1 MERAEDSV
9 PDYSLFGHISYG
21 TGNGSFILNEHSED
35 AENAENYRDCITLM
49 NQCLA
54 YSESKDPGDRKAL
67 EMSIESL
74 VSKAEESKPDWP
86 DPDYARYAKERYTM
100 MAKIRTADVTR
111 VYLSFLD
118 RKRVSWDVPQQR
130 LNVLIDHFGKLE
142 QRNSRGEGP
151 KLFLDKKTKQMLAEL
166 MMEEMNG
173 FLWELDAYRL
183 FCHYVHSGM
192 SLKGVEEGFS
202 QLSIDTKGAALE
214 GDAMEI

>member
-1 MERAEDSV
+1 VE
-9 PDYSLFGHISYG
+9 
-21 TGNGSFILNEHSED
+21 
-35 AENAENYRDCITLM
+35 
-49 NQCLA
+49 
-54 YSESKDPGDRKAL
+54 
-67 EMSIESL
+67 
-74 VSKAEESKPDWP
+74 
-86 DPDYARYAKERYTM
+86 YAKKWDTM
-100 MAKIRTADVTR
+100 KAKIRTADVTR